1 LGGDSV
7 TVDLLMCYRGCATE
21 YTQSGVHP
29 IMMEKSALAGEGSV
43 TILPSLKLQCTLPAR
58 RVDTLPLFILY
69 PMYTLWGAL
78 HTVHATV

>member
-21 YTQSGVHP
+21 YTQSGVQP

-43 TILPSLKLQCTLPAR
+43 TILPS
-58 RVDTLPLFILY
+58 
-69 PMYTLWGAL
+69 
-78 HTVHATV
+78 